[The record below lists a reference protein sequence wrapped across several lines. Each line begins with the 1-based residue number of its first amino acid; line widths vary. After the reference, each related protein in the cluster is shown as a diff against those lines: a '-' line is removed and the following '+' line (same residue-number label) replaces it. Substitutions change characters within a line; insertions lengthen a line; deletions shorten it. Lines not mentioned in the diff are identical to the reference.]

1 MKSGPDDKSDIEL
14 MVKIALRDLDSYTR
28 SSRFQDDW
36 TIAKQRR
43 KGMIDR
49 ENQQGIKGIIPGV
62 PVFPWW
68 RSLAAAG
75 VLILVLVIIPTR
87 LDRNGPSLPVE
98 LVEQSV
104 PEIIVD
110 PNRPWTSPT
119 DDLLRVEIRRYETQY
134 VKFANYDPITME
146 IR

>member
-14 MVKIALRDLDSYTR
+14 MVKTALRDLDSYTR

-36 TIAKQRR
+36 TIAKQQR

-62 PVFPWW
+62 LVFPWW